1 MPSEVKILAD
11 SINPVGIRLTTFE
24 LSVHLFIW
32 AEFLTHRV
40 MSRNAQSNR
49 AIPTQKIIESVSAD
63 IAYPF
68 HWGKNKAGMQ
78 ADGELPADVIGRAK
92 AKWTE
97 MALRACEDAKYL
109 AELGLAKQVVNRAL
123 APYMYIKVILSA
135 TTWKNFFDLRI
146 DEAAQPEIAIPAAR
160 MRDEL
165 EKSRPVELGWGE
177 WHMPLVWAEEWDIH
191 PEEHL
196 IKISA
201 ARAARVSYLTHLGTR
216 DLNKDV
222 ELHDKLLKDVH
233 MSPFEHVAIA
243 DEQQRTL
250 SNYHPSWMQ
259 YRKVIES
266 HNPYILMGVG

>member
-11 SINPVGIRLTTFE
+11 SINPAGIRLTTFE

-40 MSRNAQSNR
+40 ISRNAQSNR
-49 AIPTQKIIESVSAD
+49 AIPTKKIIEAVSAD

-68 HWGKNKAGMQ
+68 HWGKNKSGMQ

-123 APYMYIKVILSA
+123 APYMYIKVLLSA
-135 TTWKNFFDLRI
+135 TTWQNFFDLRI
-146 DEAAQPEIAIPAAR
+146 DEQAQPEIRIPATEMLR
-160 MRDEL
+160 LLTE
-165 EKSRPVELGWGE
+165 SRPAEIEWGQ
-177 WHMPLVWAEEWDIH
+177 WHLPLLN
-191 PEEHL
+191 PEDWSQPIDVL
-196 IKISA
+196 QRVA
-201 ARAARVSYLTHLGTR
+201 TARAARVSYLTHLGTR
-216 DLNKDV
+216 DIDKDL
-222 ELHDKLLKDVH
+222 ELHDKLLGDVH
-233 MSPFEHVAIA
+233 MSPFEHVAMA
-243 DEQQRTL
+243 DQQQRTV
-250 SNYHPSWMQ
+250 SNFHPSWMQ

-266 HNPYILMGVG
+266 ENPYAAV